1 MSGTEKGK
9 SRRDWRKLLPLL
21 MSYERKLKKKNSAM
35 KERNKRI
42 NGPINIWS
50 KKYQEKK
57 HTF

>member
-1 MSGTEKGK
+1 
-9 SRRDWRKLLPLL
+9 